1 MFLFTVLEASI
12 SVKLQGK
19 LKKYQQTT
27 CCIIYFRGVYFFYPL
42 EFYWSIIMPTALS
55 VVIYH
60 YVLCIVI
67 GIFGTTNMMF
77 NFQMVEFG
85 TGVIPVT
92 HGLY

>member
-1 MFLFTVLEASI
+1 MLNYKENLKNTKKQLAALFILEGCIFLS
-12 SVKLQGK
+12 
-19 LKKYQQTT
+19 
-27 CCIIYFRGVYFFYPL
+27 FRILFVYHNVY
-42 EFYWSIIMPTALS
+42 YTALS

-67 GIFGTTNMMF
+67 GIFGTTNAMF
-77 NFQMVEFG
+77 KFQMVEFG

>member
-1 MFLFTVLEASI
+1 
-12 SVKLQGK
+12 
-19 LKKYQQTT
+19 
-27 CCIIYFRGVYFFYPL
+27 
-42 EFYWSIIMPTALS
+42 MPTALS